1 MKYFKNRKITVL
13 FMFVVIMIGISFNS
27 CDELIK
33 NKNSE
38 NQKSE
43 LTNQAINN
51 NKNEAKLLLMLSKD
65 NQDVIN
71 LSKALQEVI
80 NKDSIIDL
88 AKKIEQTHVEF
99 AEDLQEVATD
109 KLISIPNYAESP
121 LNKSTVSLTEKD
133 KFKAL
138 NKLKSI
144 IDNQLF
150 ILNKLSETSNSKD
163 FKTLIV
169 KADSK
174 INDSLNKTKNILNV
188 LNTNS

>member
-163 FKTLIV
+163 FKALIV

>member
-13 FMFVVIMIGISFNS
+13 FIFIVIMIGISFNS

-43 LTNQAINN
+43 LTNQAINK

-65 NQDVIN
+65 NQEVIN
-71 LSKALQEVI
+71 LTKALQEVI

-109 KLISIPNYAESP
+109 KLISIPNYAEAP
-121 LNKSTVSLTEKD
+121 LNKSTINLTEED

>member
-43 LTNQAINN
+43 LTNQAINK

-121 LNKSTVSLTEKD
+121 LNKTTVSLTEKD

>member
-13 FMFVVIMIGISFNS
+13 FIFIVIMIGISFNS

-33 NKNSE
+33 SKKLENK
-38 NQKSE
+38 KSE
-43 LTNQAINN
+43 LTTQAINE

-65 NQDVIN
+65 NQEVIN
-71 LSKALQEVI
+71 LTKALQEVI
-80 NKDSIIDL
+80 NKDSIVDL
-88 AKKIEQTHVEF
+88 AKKIEETHVEL

-109 KLISIPNYAESP
+109 KLISIPNYPEAP
-121 LNKSTVSLTEKD
+121 LNKSTITLTEED

-150 ILNKLSETSNSKD
+150 ILNKLSKTSNSND

-174 INDSLNKTKNILNV
+174 INDSLNKVKNILNV

>member
-43 LTNQAINN
+43 LTNQAINK

-121 LNKSTVSLTEKD
+121 LNKTTVSLTEKD
-133 KFKAL
+133 KFKVL

>member
-1 MKYFKNRKITVL
+1 
-13 FMFVVIMIGISFNS
+13 MFVVIMIGISFNS

-43 LTNQAINN
+43 LTNQAINK

-88 AKKIEQTHVEF
+88 AKKNRANTCRVCRGFTRSGYRQININT
-99 AEDLQEVATD
+99 
-109 KLISIPNYAESP
+109 KLR
-121 LNKSTVSLTEKD
+121 
-133 KFKAL
+133 
-138 NKLKSI
+138 
-144 IDNQLF
+144 
-150 ILNKLSETSNSKD
+150 
-163 FKTLIV
+163 
-169 KADSK
+169 
-174 INDSLNKTKNILNV
+174 
-188 LNTNS
+188 

>member
-13 FMFVVIMIGISFNS
+13 FIFIVIMIGISFNS

-33 NKNSE
+33 SKKLENK
-38 NQKSE
+38 KSE
-43 LTNQAINN
+43 LKTQAINE

-65 NQDVIN
+65 NQEVIN
-71 LSKALQEVI
+71 LTKALQEVI
-80 NKDSIIDL
+80 NKDSIVDL
-88 AKKIEQTHVEF
+88 AKKIEETHVEL

-109 KLISIPNYAESP
+109 KLISIPNYPEAP
-121 LNKSTVSLTEKD
+121 LNKSTITLTEED

-150 ILNKLSETSNSKD
+150 ILNKLSKTSNSND

-174 INDSLNKTKNILNV
+174 INDSLNKAKNILNV

>member
-13 FMFVVIMIGISFNS
+13 FMFIVIMIGISFNS

-33 NKNSE
+33 SKKLESK
-38 NQKSE
+38 KSE
-43 LTNQAINN
+43 LTTQAINE

-65 NQDVIN
+65 NQEVIN
-71 LSKALQEVI
+71 LTKALQEVI
-80 NKDSIIDL
+80 NKDSIVDL
-88 AKKIEQTHVEF
+88 AKKIEETHVQF

-109 KLISIPNYAESP
+109 KLISIPNYAEAP
-121 LNKSTVSLTEKD
+121 LNKSIVNLTEED

-150 ILNKLSETSNSKD
+150 ILNKLSKTSNSKD

-174 INDSLNKTKNILNV
+174 INDSLNKAKNILNV

>member
-169 KADSK
+169 EADSK

>member
-43 LTNQAINN
+43 LTNQAINK

-109 KLISIPNYAESP
+109 KLISIPNYAEAP
-121 LNKSTVSLTEKD
+121 LNKSIVNLTEED

-150 ILNKLSETSNSKD
+150 ILNKLSKTSNSKD

-174 INDSLNKTKNILNV
+174 INDSLNKAKNILNV

>member
-1 MKYFKNRKITVL
+1 
-13 FMFVVIMIGISFNS
+13 MFVVIMIGISFNS

-163 FKTLIV
+163 FKTLIIE
-169 KADSK
+169 ADSK

>member
-13 FMFVVIMIGISFNS
+13 FIFIVIMIGISFNS

-33 NKNSE
+33 SKKLENK
-38 NQKSE
+38 KSE
-43 LTNQAINN
+43 LTTQAINE

-65 NQDVIN
+65 NQEVIN
-71 LSKALQEVI
+71 LTKALQEVI
-80 NKDSIIDL
+80 NKDSIVDL
-88 AKKIEQTHVEF
+88 AKKIEETHVQF

-109 KLISIPNYAESP
+109 KLISIPNYPEAP
-121 LNKSTVSLTEKD
+121 LNKSTITLTEED

-150 ILNKLSETSNSKD
+150 ILNKLSKTSNSND

-174 INDSLNKTKNILNV
+174 INDSLNKVKNILNV

>member
-13 FMFVVIMIGISFNS
+13 FIFIVIMIGISFNS

-33 NKNSE
+33 SKKLENK
-38 NQKSE
+38 KSE
-43 LTNQAINN
+43 LTTQAINE

-65 NQDVIN
+65 NQEVIN
-71 LSKALQEVI
+71 LTKALQEVI
-80 NKDSIIDL
+80 NKDSIVDL
-88 AKKIEQTHVEF
+88 AKKIEETHVQF

-109 KLISIPNYAESP
+109 KLISIPNYPEAP
-121 LNKSTVSLTEKD
+121 LNKSIVNLTEED

-150 ILNKLSETSNSKD
+150 ILNKLSKTSNSKD

>member
-121 LNKSTVSLTEKD
+121 LNKSIVSLTEKD

-169 KADSK
+169 EADSK

>member
-121 LNKSTVSLTEKD
+121 LNKTTVSLTEKD

-169 KADSK
+169 EADSK

>member
-1 MKYFKNRKITVL
+1 M
-13 FMFVVIMIGISFNS
+13 
-27 CDELIK
+27 
-33 NKNSE
+33 
-38 NQKSE
+38 
-43 LTNQAINN
+43 
-51 NKNEAKLLLMLSKD
+51 
-65 NQDVIN
+65 
-71 LSKALQEVI
+71 
-80 NKDSIIDL
+80 
-88 AKKIEQTHVEF
+88 
-99 AEDLQEVATD
+99 ATD

-121 LNKSTVSLTEKD
+121 LNKTTVSLTEKD
-133 KFKAL
+133 KFKVL